1 MYKSNNEFHQVE
13 RNNLAKQAGVRHKL
27 TYESGCWRLK
37 RLSGNYHD
45 QEYNPIEFK
54 SPGSRKIHSYSQH
67 AVLRNNIEFRKKS
80 TCIGNDLEKRRV
92 VVC

>member
-1 MYKSNNEFHQVE
+1 MYKSYNEFHQVD
-13 RNNLAKQAGVRHKL
+13 RNKITKQAGVRHTL

-37 RLSGNYHD
+37 RLSGNYY
-45 QEYNPIEFK
+45 ETLPIELR

-92 VVC
+92 VVR

>member
-1 MYKSNNEFHQVE
+1 MYKSYNEFHQVE
-13 RNNLAKQAGVRHKL
+13 RNKLAKQAGVRHKL

-45 QEYNPIEFK
+45 QEYNPIELK
-54 SPGSRKIHSYSQH
+54 SPGSRKIHS
-67 AVLRNNIEFRKKS
+67 VLRNNIDFRKKS
-80 TCIGNDLEKRRV
+80 TCIGNNLEKRRV